1 MFFENWDA
9 MKPGDIVEL
18 APIEFEA
25 TNANNADLIWVSL
38 YAHNMPQ
45 QLIGFF
51 AGILPNKRRT
61 TLRVCSDFELFRNFK
76 LRVST
81 NGFEFSFPKPMRWS
95 SGKAMLC

>member
-1 MFFENWDA
+1 

-25 TNANNADLIWVSL
+25 KNANNADLIWVSL

-45 QLIGFF
+45 QLIGFLLAF
-51 AGILPNKRRT
+51 CPTNGERRSAFVPT
-61 TLRVCSDFELFRNFK
+61 SSFSEISN

-81 NGFEFSFPKPMRWS
+81 NGFEFSFPKPMRVEFR
-95 SGKAMLC
+95 